1 MLENVVV
8 NHDVINEWIIII
20 IIIVYSIPQ
29 YCRYTSLSNVE
40 LSVLYNS
47 LTNNYPYRTTEVQSV
62 DNPGEVIEPVKVPQ
76 LQSHGHQQQGSRG
89 D

>member
-1 MLENVVV
+1 MNYYYYY
-8 NHDVINEWIIII
+8 H
-20 IIIVYSIPQ
+20 SIQ
-29 YCRYTSLSNVE
+29 Y
-40 LSVLYNS
+40 
-47 LTNNYPYRTTEVQSV
+47 TTEVQSV